1 MAFVALTG
9 WPGQA
14 ACSRGLVICP
24 VCSCLQV
31 TPEVP
36 VRAEQSACTWRRRQL
51 LSPAGAGLGP
61 GRCTPVR
68 PPPPRWSSS
77 WSFRAPT
84 HPHTCPHTGSWARPV
99 RRGQKPFKVGA
110 NVTKCFPSRGRRT
123 WRSQI
128 RPCADV
134 LPCFTSSS
142 PAEAGPGV
150 IQAVWGRKTRHRGV
164 KPLAEY
170 EQ

>member
-1 MAFVALTG
+1 MGVVALTG
-9 WPGQA
+9 WAGRA
-14 ACSRGLVICP
+14 ACCRGLVICP

-31 TPEVP
+31 APEVP
-36 VRAEQSACTWRRRQL
+36 VRAEQSACAWGRRQR

-61 GRCTPVR
+61 GRVHARPSTTP
-68 PPPPRWSSS
+68 PWSSS

-99 RRGQKPFKVGA
+99 RRGQKRFKVGA
-110 NVTKCFPSRGRRT
+110 NVTKCFPSRRRRT

-128 RPCADV
+128 RPCAEV
-134 LPCFTSSS
+134 LPRTSSAS
-142 PAEAGPGV
+142 AEVGPGI
-150 IQAVWGRKTRHRGV
+150 IQAVWSRKTRHRGV